1 MPARAFT
8 ATRGGNLIAGVL
20 VGRCGARRRS
30 SIRRFHALHALHA
43 LCALCALYALGWPP
57 LTGATHHNL
66 AQTFGPVA
74 GPASFSRPPSAQELA
89 RVQNL
94 VRANVLELAQEV
106 LEARAAAPQPTPR
119 WLQWE
124 RQLWAVYRLR
134 GRWQKLYERTRQ
146 LPPDF
151 PREILREAHLQ
162 AIEALT
168 SLNQGSAARRL
179 IRQQL
184 LDVDAP
190 PRHRWQLRQ
199 SLVAAYLND
208 GLLQEARTALERLHH
223 DYGAWQTDSLLLSA
237 AVMLRSGDADAAV
250 NLLAPLDQP
259 PARLLGLYA
268 RLTNRTLAPGQVI
281 ERAGA
286 LLEAPQGRS
295 VARQVRA
302 VIAQAHLQAGAS
314 YPLVDALEA
323 YLLAPAARDLELSG
337 VYPRFEVPDLL
348 DAYARVARDQVNQ
361 AGLLIGEEHAWL
373 EYARQLQ
380 PATGVGRRAL
390 LAHLAATAQRGSAL
404 RRGALDGYVNAL
416 IDTDRIALMAHLF
429 GPGAMLGQ
437 LSLGGQAGLRLA
449 AHALSKGDFNLAAE
463 ANANL
468 RAFPVGLDRK
478 AWLLQAGRIDIF
490 AGRHRRGADKLRQW
504 LESFSGLE
512 AAQTDAILQPI
523 FDLQTVGQHR
533 LALALLHQVSERA
546 PPGKYQREIAYW
558 LAESY
563 AGSEQYHQAADWFLH
578 SALQAPDSFDPWGRA
593 ARFRAAEALM
603 DGGLFEDARRLFQ
616 DLLAGAPSEAS
627 RNALRQKLQR
637 IRLLESGDGP
647 QNDRE

>member
-1 MPARAFT
+1 
-8 ATRGGNLIAGVL
+8 
-20 VGRCGARRRS
+20 
-30 SIRRFHALHALHA
+30 
-43 LCALCALYALGWPP
+43 
-57 LTGATHHNL
+57 
-66 AQTFGPVA
+66 
-74 GPASFSRPPSAQELA
+74 LA

-94 VRANVLELAQEV
+94 VRANVLGLAQEV
-106 LEARAAAPQPTPR
+106 LEARGAAPQPTPR

-162 AIEALT
+162 AVKALT
-168 SLNQGSAARRL
+168 SMSQGSAARRL

-184 LDVDAP
+184 LDADAP

-199 SLVAAYLND
+199 SLVTAYLND
-208 GLLQEARTALERLHH
+208 DLLHEARVALERLHH
-223 DYGAWQTDSLLLSA
+223 DYGAWETDSLLLSA

-259 PARLLGLYA
+259 AARLLRLYA
-268 RLTNRTLAPGQVI
+268 RLTNRTLAPGQVV
-281 ERAGA
+281 ERASA
-286 LLEAPQGRS
+286 LLETPQGRS
-295 VARQVRA
+295 VAREIRA
-302 VIAQAHLQAGAS
+302 VIAQAHLQAGAF
-314 YPLVDALEA
+314 YPLVDALEV
-323 YLLAPAARDLELSG
+323 YLLAPVARDLELSG
-337 VYPRFEVPDLL
+337 VYPHFEVPDLF

-361 AGLLIGEEHAWL
+361 AGLLVGEEHAWL
-373 EYARQLQ
+373 ERARQLP
-380 PATGVGRRAL
+380 PATGVGRKAL
-390 LAHLAATAQRGSAL
+390 FAHLAATAARGSAL
-404 RRGALDGYVNAL
+404 RRDALDGYVNAL
-416 IDTDRIALMAHLF
+416 IDTDRIALIARLF
-429 GPGAMLGQ
+429 GPGAMLGE

-449 AHALSKGDFNLAAE
+449 AHALSKGDFDLAAE

-468 RAFPVGLDRK
+468 LGFPVGLDRK

-490 AGRHRRGADKLRQW
+490 AGRHRRGADKLEQW
-504 LESFSGLE
+504 VQSFSRFD

-523 FDLQTVGQHR
+523 FDLQMVGRHR
-533 LALALLHQVSERA
+533 LALALLHKVNERA
-546 PPGKYQREIAYW
+546 PPGKHQREITYW

-563 AGSEQYHQAADWFLH
+563 AGSGQYHQAADLFLH

-616 DLLAGAPSEAS
+616 DLLAGAASDAS
-627 RNALRQKLQR
+627 RNSLRQKLQR
-637 IRLLESGDGP
+637 IRLLESGYEP
-647 QNDRE
+647 PNDRE